1 MQESVNPEARRA
13 RLSPAK
19 RALLDRV
26 LSGAAAG
33 PAGIGEIPPRPRH
46 DRIPLSFAQ
55 QRLWFLHRMDPGS
68 ASYNIP
74 VAVRF
79 SGRLDVPAL
88 ERSFNE
94 ILRRHEVLRTTF
106 RVVNDE
112 PEQTIA
118 APVPAALQVLEMEGS
133 DKPERRA
140 SAMAFAARDAR
151 TPFDLERGPLLRVSL
166 LRVEAEEHVLVIVI
180 HHSIFDGWSLG
191 VFFDELGSLYGA
203 YAQSLPSPLQEPPVQ
218 YADYAVWQR
227 EYLSGAVLGRQ
238 IDYWKSRL
246 GGSRGILEL
255 PRDRLA
261 LEAPGRGGD
270 TRVVYPAALSEELRQ
285 LGRGSGATL
294 FMVLAA
300 AFGVFLHRMTGQDD
314 ILLGTPV
321 AGRTGPG
328 LERLI
333 GFFVN
338 TLVLRT
344 DLSGNP
350 PFLDLLHRVRETALG
365 AFASQDLPFER
376 LVEELRP
383 ERAPGRSPL
392 VQVMFALQNA
402 RASALEFPGLD
413 VTGLEVSSGNSKFDL
428 TLTMTDSPGGLE
440 ASFEYNAGIFDPA
453 TVDLMAGR
461 FRVLLDGI
469 ASGPSRRISEL
480 PLMTPGESH
489 RVLVEWNNVQP
500 GTVSDRC
507 ICEEFEEQAARHPET
522 VAVRCGG
529 EQLSYGELNLR
540 ANRLAHHLISL
551 GVGPDVAVG
560 ICMKRSTEMIV
571 SLLGILNAGG
581 AFVPLDP
588 AYPPDRLRGMVAD
601 TGLRLVVTG
610 PPPGGDLFGPGVRRV
625 SCDPDTTDGCDGEDP
640 GRRATGAHAA
650 YIMFTSGSTGRPKG
664 IVVTHGAIASHCAVC
679 RETYG
684 ISHRDRVLQFAS
696 LSFDPSVEQIFTA
709 LTAGARLVLRG
720 EELWSAKELYGQ
732 IVAQELTVVNLPT
745 AYWHEAAMDF
755 PGPGHAPGVHSLRLM
770 IVGGEAMMPGPL
782 RQWRKTSFGDVR
794 LLNAYGPTET
804 TVTALIYDCGDLP
817 TEKLEATTRIP
828 IGRPLRNRSVY
839 ILDSGGAPSPAGFP
853 GELYIGGPALA
864 RGYVNQPGLTDE
876 RFVRNHIDSSG
887 GSLLYKTG
895 DLVRFRPDG
904 NIEFLGRMD
913 RQEKIRGFRVEPD
926 EIESV
931 LRGQT
936 GVDDAAVVFRDGPSG
951 EKQIVAYCAAEKG
964 GSISVADI
972 TAFIAEKLPA
982 FMLPS
987 AIVMLERLPLTPN
1000 GKIDRSA
1007 LPPPPAAPGRPG
1019 PGYVPP
1025 RDPLEA
1031 GLAGLWEAL
1040 LGRKPIG
1047 VHDNFFELGGHSLL
1061 AARLFAQIEKL
1072 TGKNL
1077 PLATLFQAPT
1087 IDGISALLRREGR
1100 GSSWSSLVAIK
1111 PTGDRSPFFCVHA
1124 AGGNVLGYRSLASRL
1139 DPDQPVYGLQAR
1151 GLDGADVPLESV
1163 EEMAAQ
1169 YVREVRALQPTGPYY
1184 LGGACT
1190 GGIVAFEMAQQ
1201 LVAGGEDV
1209 GVLAMFDT
1217 FAHSHLRSLSGSE
1230 LRRFKLESGVER
1242 LKYHSGNLLFGQGR
1256 IDYVRR
1262 KSKTLVRR
1270 LRTRLWRIRQK
1281 PFTRMGIPLPRSF
1294 QRVEEYNM
1302 LAIVKYRPRPYPGRI
1317 TLFPP
1322 STRSVGE
1329 FRDPEQGWGSL
1340 ALGGVE
1346 IHKVTGNHLTML
1358 TEPYVGV
1365 VAQSLTECIRRA
1377 KEQGSESAV
1386 SHGREPSE

>member
-1 MQESVNPEARRA
+1 MQESVNPETRRS

-19 RALLDRV
+19 RALLDSV
-26 LSGAAAG
+26 LSGAAAR
-33 PAGIGEIPPRPRH
+33 PAGTGEIPPRLIH

-55 QRLWFLHRMDPGS
+55 QRLWFLHRVDPGS

-74 VAVRF
+74 MAFRF
-79 SGRLDVPAL
+79 VGRLDVAAL
-88 ERSFNE
+88 EHSFNE

-112 PEQTIA
+112 PEQIIA
-118 APVPAALQVLEMEGS
+118 APVPVPMQVLEMEGS

-140 SAMAFAARDAR
+140 SAMAFAARDAG

-166 LRVEAEEHVLVIVI
+166 LRVGAEEHVLVIVI

-203 YAQSLPSPLQEPPVQ
+203 YAQSLPSPLQEPRVQ

-227 EYLSGAVLGRQ
+227 EYLSGTVLDRQ
-238 IDYWKSRL
+238 LDYWKSRL
-246 GGSRGILEL
+246 AGCRGILEL
-255 PRDRLA
+255 PRDRLVP
-261 LEAPGRGGD
+261 EAQPRRGGD
-270 TRVVYPAALSEELRQ
+270 RRVAYPAALSEELRQ
-285 LGRGSGATL
+285 LGRGNGATL

-300 AFGVFLHRMTGQDD
+300 AFGVFLRRMTGQDD

-321 AGRTGPG
+321 AGRTRPG

-350 PFLDLLHRVRETALG
+350 TFLDLLHRVRETALG

-392 VQVMFALQNA
+392 VQVMFALQSA

-413 VTGLEVSSGNSKFDL
+413 VTGLELSSGSSKFDL

-440 ASFEYNAGIFDPA
+440 ASFEYNADVFDPA

-461 FRVLLDGI
+461 FHVLLEGI
-469 ASGPSRRISEL
+469 VREPSRRISGL

-500 GTVSDRC
+500 GTGSDRC
-507 ICEEFEEQAARHPET
+507 ICEEFEEQAAQHPET
-522 VAVRCGG
+522 VAVSCRG
-529 EQLSYGELNLR
+529 EQLSYGQLNLR

-551 GVGPDVAVG
+551 GVGPEVPVG
-560 ICMKRSTEMIV
+560 ICVKRSTDMIV
-571 SLLGILNAGG
+571 ALLAILKAGG

-588 AYPPDRLRGMVAD
+588 AYPPDRLKGMVAD

-610 PPPGGDLFGPGVRRV
+610 PPLDGDLFGPGIRRV
-625 SCDPDTTDGCDGEDP
+625 SCDTDTLDGCDGSDP
-640 GRRATGAHAA
+640 GRRANGAHAA

-664 IVVTHGAIASHCAVC
+664 IVVTHRAIASHCSVC

-684 ISHRDRVLQFAS
+684 IGPRDRVLQFAS

-709 LTAGARLVLRG
+709 LTAGARLALRG
-720 EELWSAKELYGQ
+720 EELWSAKELYEQ

-745 AYWHEAAMDF
+745 AYWNEAAMDL
-755 PGPGHAPGVHSLRLM
+755 PGPGAAPAAHSLRLM
-770 IVGGEAMMPGPL
+770 IVGGEAMMPGAL
-782 RQWRKTSFGDVR
+782 RQWRKTSFGAVR

-804 TVTALIYDCGDLP
+804 TVTALLYDCGDLP
-817 TEKLEATTRIP
+817 TEELGASTRIP

-839 ILDSGGAPSPAGFP
+839 ILDPDGAPSPAGFP

-887 GSLLYKTG
+887 GSVLYKTG
-895 DLVRFRPDG
+895 DLVRFCPDG
-904 NIEFLGRMD
+904 NIEFLGRVD
-913 RQEKIRGFRVEPD
+913 RQEKIRGFRIEPG

-931 LRGQT
+931 LREHR
-936 GVDDAAVVFRDGPSG
+936 GVHDAVVVVRDGPSG
-951 EKQIVAYCAAEKG
+951 EKQIVAYCAAAG
-964 GSISVADI
+964 GVSISVGDL
-972 TAFIAEKLPA
+972 TALMAERLPA

-1007 LPPPPAAPGRPG
+1007 LPPPPAASGRPA
-1019 PGYVPP
+1019 PGYVAP
-1025 RDPLEA
+1025 RDPLEV
-1031 GLAGLWEAL
+1031 GLAGLWESL
-1040 LGRKPIG
+1040 LGKKPIG

-1072 TGKNL
+1072 TGKYL

-1100 GSSWSSLVAIK
+1100 GSTWSSLVAIK
-1111 PTGDRSPFFCVHA
+1111 PAGDRPPFFCVHA
-1124 AGGNVLGYRSLASRL
+1124 AGGNVLGYRSLASHL

-1163 EEMAAQ
+1163 EEMAGQ
-1169 YVREVRALQPTGPYY
+1169 YVREVRALQPAGPYY

-1209 GVLAMFDT
+1209 GILAMFDT

-1230 LRRFKLESGVER
+1230 FRRFKLESTVER
-1242 LKYHSGNLLFGQGR
+1242 LRYHSGNLLFRPGR

-1262 KSKTLVRR
+1262 KSKTLIRR

-1281 PFTRMGIPLPRSF
+1281 PFTRMGIPLPRSL

-1302 LAIVKYRPRPYPGRI
+1302 QAIVNYRPRPYPGRI

-1329 FRDPEQGWGSL
+1329 FPDPEQGWGSL
-1340 ALGGVE
+1340 ALRGVE
-1346 IHKVTGNHLTML
+1346 IHKVTGDHLTML
-1358 TEPYVGV
+1358 TEPHVEV
-1365 VAQSLTECIRRA
+1365 VAQNLTECIQRA
-1377 KEQGSESAV
+1377 QEQRSNPAV
-1386 SHGREPSE
+1386 SHGNEC

>member
-1 MQESVNPEARRA
+1 MQESVDPATRRS

-19 RALLDRV
+19 RALLERA
-26 LSGAAAG
+26 LSEGAAGA
-33 PAGIGEIPPRPRH
+33 ARTAEIPRRPSH
-46 DRIPLSFAQ
+46 DRIPLSFGQ

-79 SGRLDVPAL
+79 VGRLDLPAL
-88 ERSFNE
+88 EHSFNE
-94 ILRRHEVLRTTF
+94 ILCRHEVLRTTF
-106 RVVNDE
+106 NVVNDE
-112 PEQTIA
+112 PEQIIA
-118 APVPAALQVLEMEGS
+118 PPVPLTLQVLEMPGS
-133 DKPERRA
+133 GEPERRA
-140 SAMAFAARDAR
+140 NAMAFASRDACA
-151 TPFDLERGPLLRVSL
+151 PFDLERGPLFRIHL
-166 LRVEAEEHVLVIVI
+166 LRLSAEDHILVVVI
-180 HHSIFDGWSLG
+180 HHIIFDGWSLG
-191 VFFDELGSLYGA
+191 IFFDELGSLYGA
-203 YAQSLPSPLQEPPVQ
+203 YVQSLPSPLQEPAIQ

-227 EYLSGAVLGRQ
+227 GYLSGTVLDRQ
-238 IDYWKSRL
+238 LGYWKSRL
-246 GGSRGILEL
+246 AGCAGILEL
-255 PRDRLA
+255 PRDRLEP
-261 LEAPGRGGD
+261 EARPRPGGD
-270 TRVVYPAALSEELRQ
+270 CRVVYPVALSEELRQ
-285 LGRGSGATL
+285 LSRGNGATL

-300 AFGVFLHRMTGQDD
+300 AFGVLLHRMTGQDD

-350 PFLDLLHRVRETALG
+350 RFLDFLHRVRETALG
-365 AFASQDLPFER
+365 AFDSQDLPFER

-402 RASALEFPGLD
+402 RASALEFPGLA
-413 VTGLEVSSGNSKFDL
+413 VTGLELSSGSSKFDL

-440 ASFEYNAGIFDPA
+440 ASFEYSADLFDPA
-453 TVDLMAGR
+453 AVDLMAGR
-461 FRVLLDGI
+461 FRVLLEGI
-469 ASGPSRRISEL
+469 VNEPARRISEL

-489 RVLVEWNNVQP
+489 RVLVEWNNVP
-500 GTVSDRC
+500 SGAGSDRF
-507 ICEEFEEQAARHPET
+507 ICTEFEEQAAKHPET
-522 VAVRCGG
+522 VAVSCRG

-551 GVGPDVAVG
+551 EVGPEVPVG
-560 ICMKRSTEMIV
+560 ICVKRSTGMIV
-571 SLLGILNAGG
+571 ALLGIIKAGG

-588 AYPPDRLRGMVAD
+588 AYPPDRLGGMIAD
-601 TGLRLVVTG
+601 TGLQIVVTG
-610 PPPGGDLFGPGVRRV
+610 SPLEGSLFGPGVRRV
-625 SCDPDTTDGCDGEDP
+625 SCDTGITDGSDGSDP
-640 GRRATGAHAA
+640 GRRGTGASAA

-664 IVVTHGAIASHCAVC
+664 IVITHQAIASHCSVC
-679 RETYG
+679 REVYG
-684 ISHRDRVLQFAS
+684 VGPLDRVLQFAS

-709 LTAGARLVLRG
+709 LTAGAHLALRG
-720 EELWSAKELYGQ
+720 EELWSAKELYEQ
-732 IVAQELTVVNLPT
+732 IVAERLTVVNLPT
-745 AYWHEAAMDF
+745 AYWHEAAVAL
-755 PGPGHAPGVHSLRLM
+755 PGPDNAPGAHSLRLM

-782 RQWRKTSFGDVR
+782 RQWRETSFGAVR

-804 TVTALIYDCGDLP
+804 TVTALVYDCGDFP
-817 TEKLEATTRIP
+817 TENLGASTRVP

-839 ILDSGGAPSPAGFP
+839 VLDPSGAPSPAGFP

-864 RGYVNQPGLTDE
+864 RGYVNQPGLTAE
-876 RFVRNHIDSSG
+876 RFVRNHIDSCG

-895 DLVRFRPDG
+895 DLVRFSPDG
-904 NIEFLGRMD
+904 NIEFLGRVD
-913 RQEKIRGFRVEPD
+913 RQEKIRGYRVEPD

-931 LRGQT
+931 LREHR
-936 GVDDAAVVFRDGPSG
+936 GVHDVAVLVRDGPSG
-951 EKQIVAYCAAEKG
+951 EKQIVAYCVGEKG
-964 GSISVADI
+964 ESIRAGDL
-972 TAFIAEKLPA
+972 TAHMAKRLPA

-1007 LPPPPAAPGRPG
+1007 LPPPPTASGRPAG
-1019 PGYVPP
+1019 SYVAP

-1031 GLAGLWEAL
+1031 GLAGLWESL
-1040 LGRKPIG
+1040 LGIKPVGIL
-1047 VHDNFFELGGHSLL
+1047 DNFFELGGHSLL

-1077 PLATLFQAPT
+1077 PLATLFQSPT
-1087 IDGISALLRREGR
+1087 IDGIATLLRREGR

-1111 PTGDRSPFFCVHA
+1111 PAGNRPPFFCVHA
-1124 AGGNVLGYRSLASRL
+1124 AGGNVLGYRSLASHL

-1151 GLDGADVPLESV
+1151 GLDGKDVPLESV

-1169 YVREVRALQPTGPYY
+1169 YVQEVRALQTAGPYY
-1184 LGGACT
+1184 IGGACT

-1209 GVLAMFDT
+1209 GILAMFDT
-1217 FAHSHLRSLSGSE
+1217 FAHSHLRSLSASE
-1230 LRRFKLESGVER
+1230 LRRFKLESTVER
-1242 LKYHSGNLLFGQGR
+1242 LKYHSGNLLFRQGR

-1262 KSKTLVRR
+1262 KSKTLIRR
-1270 LRTRLWRIRQK
+1270 LRTRLWRLRQK

-1294 QRVEEYNM
+1294 QKVEEYNM
-1302 LAIVKYRPRPYPGRI
+1302 LAIVKYQPRPYPGRI

-1322 STRSVGE
+1322 GTRSVGE
-1329 FRDPEQGWGSL
+1329 FPDPEQGWGSL

-1346 IHKVTGNHLTML
+1346 IHHVTGDHLTML
-1358 TEPYVGV
+1358 TEPHVEV
-1365 VAQSLTECIRRA
+1365 VAKKLTGCIRRSQE
-1377 KEQGSESAV
+1377 KGLTSAA
-1386 SHGREPSE
+1386 SHGNGR